1 MTSQEARRQV
11 EDCEREIV
19 SAYDD
24 MRSAARTVGT
34 TAVSEAASGTA
45 ANLFWILS
53 VFGFVLAC
61 VSFIFR
67 SHLMLWGGI
76 ILLGAGVYYALT
88 ISTNSKKVQVQIE
101 SQQKDLNSTLDYH
114 SKI

>member
-34 TAVSEAASGTA
+34 VAASEAANNTA
-45 ANLFWILS
+45 ANIFLILS

-61 VSFIFR
+61 VSIIFL
-67 SHLMLWGGI
+67 SHLMLWGGL
-76 ILLGAGVYYALT
+76 ILFSVGITYVIT
-88 ISTNSKKVQVQIE
+88 SRSNSKKVRVQIE
-101 SQQKDLNSTLDYH
+101 SQQKDLNSTLDH

>member
-34 TAVSEAASGTA
+34 VAASEAANNTA
-45 ANLFWILS
+45 ANILLILS
-53 VFGFVLAC
+53 VVGLVIVCAS
-61 VSFIFR
+61 V
-67 SHLMLWGGI
+67 
-76 ILLGAGVYYALT
+76 ILLSVSMMFCGAMLFSVGIAFG
-88 ISTNSKKVQVQIE
+88 ISSRSNSKKVQVQIE
-101 SQQKDLNSTLDYH
+101 SQQKNLNSTLDH